1 MVREGTPGATAAAH
15 RLQQA
20 GADVWWGDVTKPAT
34 IAGVCDGARA
44 AVSALGVRNFK
55 RTDGSVWTVDRDGTV
70 AFWREAAA
78 ARVVTFVLVA
88 TYEGRASRRVEPI
101 SEATEQAVDIVTS
114 EAKGK
119 MRER

>member
-55 RTDGSVWTVDRDGTV
+55 RTDGSVWTTGVNDEGALGRCTGASGGERGTV
-70 AFWREAAA
+70 REGGRTL
-78 ARVVTFVLVA
+78 ARGG
-88 TYEGRASRRVEPI
+88 GRV
-101 SEATEQAVDIVTS
+101 
-114 EAKGK
+114 K
-119 MRER
+119 MLAWKDD